1 MLYLTERMIDLPAF
15 NNITRSQL
23 QKALDNSSND
33 AELLEQLNKAT
44 KPKKNNLSKLN
55 SSAVASTATNEEISQ
70 IIRNNLYW
78 TKYKP
83 VKPDAQEIS
92 DRLQE
97 FFSHI
102 ADTGELPTVEK
113 MCLALGHPRN
123 TIFDWENGDHG
134 REVANVIKIGKN
146 IMAGLDAE
154 LVQKNKIPAITYIF
168 RSKNYYGLRDEQK
181 IVLEPKKQMDD
192 VDAVDIA
199 KRLPTAVQL
208 EQGED

>member
-1 MLYLTERMIDLPAF
+1 MPAF

-33 AELLEQLNKAT
+33 AELLEQLNKPT
-44 KPKKNNLSKLN
+44 KKKKGGVAIN
-55 SSAVASTATNEEISQ
+55 SIANSTTATNEEISQ

-83 VKPDAQEIS
+83 VKPDATEIA
-92 DRLQE
+92 DRLQLYFE
-97 FFSHI
+97 HV
-102 ADTGELPTVEK
+102 ADTGEIPTVEK
-113 MCLALGHPRN
+113 MYLALGHPKQ
-123 TIFDWENGDHG
+123 TISDWENGYHG
-134 REVANVIKIGKN
+134 REISDVLKIGKN

-168 RSKNYYGLRDEQK
+168 RSKNYYGMRDEQK

-199 KRLPTAVQL
+199 KRLPTAIQNEL
-208 EQGED
+208 GED

>member
-1 MLYLTERMIDLPAF
+1 MINLPAF

-44 KPKKNNLSKLN
+44 KPKKDNLSKLN
-55 SSAVASTATNEEISQ
+55 STAAATTATNEEISQ

-83 VKPDAQEIS
+83 VKPDAQEIA
-92 DRLQE
+92 DRLQLYFDRVAE
-97 FFSHI
+97 
-102 ADTGELPTVEK
+102 TGEIPTVEK
-113 MCLALGHPRN
+113 MCLALGHPKQ
-123 TIFDWENGDHG
+123 TIFDWENGYHG
-134 REVANVIKIGKN
+134 REISDLIKMGKS

-154 LVQKNKIPAITYIF
+154 LVQQNKIPAITYIF

-192 VDAVDIA
+192 VDATDIA